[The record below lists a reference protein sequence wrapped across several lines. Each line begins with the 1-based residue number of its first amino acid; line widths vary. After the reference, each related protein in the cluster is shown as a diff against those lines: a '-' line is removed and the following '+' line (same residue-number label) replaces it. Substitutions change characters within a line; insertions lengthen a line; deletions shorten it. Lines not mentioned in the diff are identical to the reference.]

1 MKIAVVGSRTFTDFA
16 SFSRVMRD
24 CIKRGDI
31 IISGAARG
39 ADALAKRW
47 ADENGFDIV
56 EYPADWAK
64 LGPGAGF
71 ARNRTIIGE
80 CDQCIAFWDGKSPGT
95 EHSIRLCKARKKPVR
110 IEYFTKRGDGEND
123 LSDMFA

>member
-1 MKIAVVGSRTFTDFA
+1 MHA
-16 SFSRVMRD
+16 

-31 IISGAARG
+31 LISGAARG

-47 ADENGFDIV
+47 ADENGFEII

-71 ARNRTIIGE
+71 ARNRTIIDE
-80 CDQCIAFWDGKSPGT
+80 CDHCIAFWDGKSAGT
-95 EHSIRLCKARKKPVR
+95 EHSIRLCRAWRKPVR
-110 IEYFTKRGDGEND
+110 IEYFRPPDVESDD
-123 LSDMFA
+123 LSDMFV

>member
-80 CDQCIAFWDGKSPGT
+80 CDQCIAFWDGKSPGVRT
-95 EHSIRLCKARKKPVR
+95 FNPAVQGLEEARSNRVFHQTWRWRK
-110 IEYFTKRGDGEND
+110 
-123 LSDMFA
+123 